1 MPGCVRSSRPA
12 ALARP
17 AAGLLVAIL
26 AVCCAAAGAHA
37 EDDGWWGGLDEGQ
50 NVRLDDVLAS
60 PADYSDRTLTTIVL
74 FHARDKLYDPMRTIF
89 NARRFANFSAWPD
102 GAAVWDTGPYER
114 DHPFFYVSRT
124 HPQIGE
130 LLASRVFTRLELTL
144 RIRARIHGR
153 PAFEVLSWRPTG
165 HRMGEAV
172 VRDVMAGDNYV
183 RSTGRSNLQLA
194 ASRYRNVLVR
204 FPDLPPVYDMQVR
217 RRLATVLRQL
227 GHPRE
232 ADDVEGGVP
241 IVGGGRLP
249 DPEQG
254 NFPLPE
260 PGPATPAPG
269 TAPGIGFDDP
279 LPAGRGAGGDAWGS
293 PDGVGSPDGAPT
305 ASSPTSAPGMPSPAP
320 RVVQPGAG
328 VTGFD
333 DPVPAAPSGFDDPLP
348 EPSSVPDDGLGMPPV
363 PPTRLPAP
371 TVRGPGAMPGGAPSG
386 TQPPVARG
394 PAPAP
399 AAGARRG
406 VELPADIPPQRE
418 SRLAGVK

>member
-1 MPGCVRSSRPA
+1 MPRCARSTGLRTLTCVVVA
-12 ALARP
+12 ALA
-17 AAGLLVAIL
+17 GLLGMREVR
-26 AVCCAAAGAHA
+26 G

-60 PADYSDRTLTTIVL
+60 PADFSDRTLTTIVL
-74 FHARDKLYDPMRTIF
+74 FHARDNLYDPMRTIF

-102 GAAVWDTGPYER
+102 GAAVWDTGPFER

-124 HPQIGE
+124 HPEVGE
-130 LLASRVFTRLELTL
+130 LLASRVFTRLELTV

-153 PAFEVLSWRPTG
+153 PAFEVLGWRPTG

-172 VRDVMAGDNYV
+172 VRDVIAGDNHV
-183 RSTGRSNLQLA
+183 RNAGVRNLQLA

-232 ADDVEGGVP
+232 AADVEGGVP

-254 NFPLPE
+254 GLPVPQ
-260 PGPATPAPG
+260 PGSG
-269 TAPGIGFDDP
+269 STAPGLGFDDP
-279 LPAGRGAGGDAWGS
+279 TPAAGSGQGDAWGS
-293 PDGVGSPDGAPT
+293 PDGSPTGAPGGT
-305 ASSPTSAPGMPSPAP
+305 MPPPSVVAPGPG
-320 RVVQPGAG
+320 PGAPG

-333 DPVPAAPSGFDDPLP
+333 DPVPAPPAGFEDPLP
-348 EPSSVPDDGLGMPPV
+348 GSPLRPDDGLGAPPV
-363 PPTRLPAP
+363 PPVRLPAP
-371 TVRGPGAMPGGAPSG
+371 TVRGPGTEPVP
-386 TQPPVARG
+386 QPPAG
-394 PAPAP
+394 SAPAP
-399 AAGARRG
+399 TAQRG
-406 VELPADIPPQRE
+406 VELPPDIPPQRE